1 MESSKT
7 SNLAEASASVIVVA
21 LVLIVFGGGTTASG
35 DQLTVGASK
44 DNTLYESAT
53 GSLSNGAGNAFFA
66 GTTDNGLIRRAVI
79 AFDLSAIPP
88 GSTVSSVT
96 LTLYMSRTRT
106 QAENVALYRAL
117 ADWGEE
123 TSSASGEEG
132 SGAPA
137 TTGDATWLHRF
148 YPSTFWASPGGD
160 FSATASA
167 TTSVTNQTG
176 FYSWSSAAMATNVQ
190 AWVNN
195 PGSNFG
201 WIIRGN
207 EVNIK
212 STKRFESRQSATS
225 TQRPVLTV
233 VYTPGG
239 APTGAC
245 CFASGSCSVLT
256 QTNCTTQGGAYQ
268 GDGTSCT
275 PNLCPQPTGACCFG
289 DGTCQVLTQSQC
301 TSQGGFYQS
310 DGSSCTPNPCS
321 GAQQVVLV
329 SVKDNT
335 LYEDAAG
342 SISNGAG
349 IGFFAGANNSLLKRR
364 GPVAFDLAAV
374 PTGATI
380 LDARLRLYL
389 GYTQATAA
397 HDVTLHRLLAN
408 WGEGTSNASGNESN
422 GAPSATGDATWIHRF
437 YNTTLWSAT
446 GGDFTPTASAATSV
460 GTLTGVYYEWSSA
473 SMAADVQGW
482 VSDSATNFG
491 WLLRGDETVAQSVRR
506 FDTRE
511 STDLTRPRLTVTYTL
526 QQTVGACCFADGSCS
541 IASESTCTSQGGS
554 YQGNG
559 TSCTPNNCPQPAG
572 ACCFSDGSCQV
583 LTTTNCASQGGTYQ
597 DNGTSCTPN
606 LCPQPTGACCF
617 NNGTCQELTQA
628 NCTAQAGTYQGDG
641 TTCTPDL
648 CPVVL
653 TPFVDPLPIPPV
665 AQPVIGSP
673 GGPATYEIAA
683 RQFQQQL
690 HRDLP
695 PTTVWG
701 YGDGP
706 TGGTYPG
713 PTIVTTMNQPITVHW
728 INDLRDAFGNLRT
741 DHYLNVDTCPHGA
754 VDQPKIVTH
763 LHGGHVPPT
772 FDGYPENTYLPGN
785 FVTYEYANNQLP
797 STLWY
802 HDHALGITRLNVY
815 MGLAGGYLIT
825 DAFEQGLG
833 LPSGE
838 FEIPLV
844 IQDRMF
850 NSDGSWRY
858 PDMWHEHFFG
868 DKMLVNGKVWPYL
881 NVKQG
886 KYRFRVFNGCNSRT
900 LTLALNNGQ
909 AFQQIG
915 TEGGLMASPVAL
927 SQLTLGPG
935 ERADVILDFGPHPAG
950 REIVL
955 TNSAP
960 TPFPGV
966 PGEGVIPNVM
976 KFIVVGQSGHT
987 AAVPAS
993 LRPLTLL
1000 DESDAV
1006 LSRDL
1011 VLRKSSDP
1019 CAGSM
1024 WLINELGFDTISEYP
1039 VLGTTEIWRFI
1050 NRSGVSHPMHM
1061 HLVMF
1066 QVLDRQDFD
1075 MIGGQIV
1082 PVGVPLPP
1090 APNEVGWKDTAMVHP
1105 NQITRVIAHFDGYL
1119 GLYPYHCHILE
1130 HEDHEMMRQFRVVE
1144 CFANVDC
1151 DDGVFCNGAETCNQV
1166 TYTCQSGT
1174 PPCDDTCEDCVEGTG
1189 VCDWCFLDLDM
1200 SGTIGTGDFASF
1212 SSCFNACYPPG
1223 HPCRSSNFDGDADGC
1238 VGTSDFAIFGGCFGD
1253 GCASCTAC
1261 AGP

>member
-1 MESSKT
+1 MVKAKA
-7 SNLAEASASVIVVA
+7 SNLAGPSASAIVVA
-21 LVLIVFGGGTTASG
+21 FVLIVLGGGTTASG

-44 DNTLYESAT
+44 DNTLYENAT

-79 AFDLSAIPP
+79 DFDLSAIPA
-88 GSTVSSVT
+88 GSTVSSAT

-117 ADWGEE
+117 ADWGEG
-123 TSSASGEEG
+123 TSHASGEEG
-132 SGAPA
+132 SGAAA

-148 YPSTFWASPGGD
+148 YPNTFWSVAGGD
-160 FSATASA
+160 FVASPSATASVGNTA
-167 TTSVTNQTG
+167 
-176 FYSWSSAAMATNVQ
+176 FYSWSSAGMTADVQ
-190 AWVNN
+190 AWVDS
-195 PGSNFG
+195 PASNFG

-212 STKRFESRQSATS
+212 SSKRFESRQSATS

-239 APTGAC
+239 AATGAC
-245 CFASGSCSVLT
+245 CLGNGSCSVVT
-256 QTNCTTQGGAYQ
+256 QTNCTAQGGTYQ

-275 PNLCPQPTGACCFG
+275 PNPCPQPTGACCLAG
-289 DGTCQVLTQSQC
+289 DVCQVLTQTQC
-301 TSQGGFYQS
+301 TSQGGVYQG
-310 DGSSCTPNPCS
+310 DGASCTPNPCTNQPVTVTLI
-321 GAQQVVLV
+321 ADRDNVLH
-329 SVKDNT
+329 
-335 LYEDAAG
+335 EDASGLIA
-342 SISNGAG
+342 NGAG
-349 IGFFAGANNSLLKRR
+349 RYVYLGNQTSGLVRR
-364 GPVAFDLAAV
+364 SNIHFSVSSIPSGVTVQNVDLRMYCNQSQGAAV
-374 PTGATI
+374 NVA
-380 LDARLRLYL
+380 AYF
-389 GYTQATAA
+389 ATA
-397 HDVTLHRLLAN
+397 D
-408 WGEGTSNASGNESN
+408 WGEGTSDPNGDESN
-422 GAPSATGDATWIHRF
+422 GTTATTNDSTWRHRF
-437 YNTTLWSAT
+437 YNAVFWTTP
-446 GGDFTPTASAATSV
+446 GGDFWPTASASTSV
-460 GTLTGVYYEWSSA
+460 STANLFYTWNSPDLT
-473 SMAADVQGW
+473 ADVQDW
-482 VSDSATNFG
+482 VSVPGSNFG
-491 WLLRGDETVAQSVRR
+491 WFLRGDEASSSNTKRFASKQS
-506 FDTRE
+506 DTPANAPQ
-511 STDLTRPRLTVTYTL
+511 LVVTYLPGVT
-526 QQTVGACCFADGSCS
+526 GACCFADGSCS
-541 IASESTCTSQGGS
+541 VVSDSMCTAQGGS

-559 TSCTPNNCPQPAG
+559 TSCTPNNCPQPTG
-572 ACCFSDGSCQV
+572 ACCFSNGTCQV
-583 LTTTNCASQGGTYQ
+583 LTATNCASQGGTYQ
-597 DNGTSCTPN
+597 GNGTSCTPN
-606 LCPQPTGACCF
+606 PCPQPTGACCF
-617 NNGTCQELTQA
+617 TNGTCQVLTQA
-628 NCTAQAGTYQGDG
+628 NCTAQAGVYQGDG
-641 TTCTPDL
+641 TSCTLEL

-653 TPFVDPLPIPPV
+653 TPFVDPLPIPAV

-673 GGPATYEIAA
+673 GGPATYEIAV

-713 PTIVTTMNQPITVHW
+713 PTIVTTMNQPITVTW
-728 INDLRDAFGNLRT
+728 INDLRDASGNLRT
-741 DHYLNVDTCPHGA
+741 DHYLNVDMCPHGA
-754 VDQPKIVTH
+754 VDQPKIVPH
-763 LHGGHVPPT
+763 LHGGHVPPA
-772 FDGYPENTYLPGN
+772 FDGYPENSFLPGN
-785 FVTYEYANNQLP
+785 FTTYQYANNQLP
-797 STLWY
+797 GTLWY

-833 LPSGE
+833 FPSGE

-844 IQDRMF
+844 VQDRIF

-900 LTLALNNGQ
+900 LSLALSNGQ

-915 TEGGLMASPVAL
+915 TEGGLMAAPVAL
-927 SQLTLGPG
+927 TQLTLGPG
-935 ERADVILDFGPHPAG
+935 ERADIIIDFAPQPAG

-960 TPFPGV
+960 TPYPGT
-966 PGEGVIPNVM
+966 PGDGVIPNVM
-976 KFIVVGQSGHT
+976 KFIVVGQTGHT
-987 AAVPAS
+987 TSVPAS

-1000 DESDAV
+1000 DEGDAV

-1011 VLRKSSDP
+1011 VLRKAADP
-1019 CAGSM
+1019 CAGSK
-1024 WLINELGFDTISEYP
+1024 WLINELGFHTISEYP
-1039 VLGTTEIWRFI
+1039 VLGTTEIWRFV

-1075 MIGGQIV
+1075 MIDGQIV

-1090 APNEVGWKDTAMVHP
+1090 APNEVGWKDTTMVHP
-1105 NQITRVIAHFDGYL
+1105 NQITRVIAHFDDYL

-1144 CFANVDC
+1144 CFTDPDC
-1151 DDGVFCNGAETCNQV
+1151 DDGNYCNGVETCDQV
-1166 TYTCQSGT
+1166 TYTCQGGT
-1174 PPCDDTCEDCVEGTG
+1174 APCADACERCAEDTDTCE
-1189 VCDWCFLDLDM
+1189 WCSLDLDG
-1200 SGTIGTGDFASF
+1200 SGTIGTGDFSLF
-1212 SSCFNACYPPG
+1212 VSCFNGCYPLG
-1223 HPCRSSNFDGDADGC
+1223 HACRSSNFDGDTNGC
-1238 VGTSDFAIFGGCFGD
+1238 VGTSDFAVLVGCFGD
-1253 GCASCTAC
+1253 VCASCAAC

>member
-1 MESSKT
+1 METSKT
-7 SNLAEASASVIVVA
+7 SSLAGASASAIVVTV
-21 LVLIVFGGGTTASG
+21 VLIALGGGTTARA
-35 DQLTVGASK
+35 DQLTIGASK
-44 DNTLYESAT
+44 DNTLYENAT

-66 GTTDNGLIRRAVI
+66 GQNDNGLIRRGVI
-79 AFDLSAIPP
+79 AFDVSSIPT

-106 QAENVALYRAL
+106 QTEVVGLYRAL
-117 ADWGEE
+117 ANWGEG
-123 TSSASGEEG
+123 TSHAAGEEG
-132 SGAPA
+132 GGAPA

-148 YPSTFWASPGGD
+148 YPSTLWASPGGD

-167 TTSVTNQTG
+167 TTSVGNTNL
-176 FYSWSSAAMATNVQ
+176 YSWSSAGMVADVQ
-190 AWVNN
+190 GWVD
-195 PGSNFG
+195 GQASNFG
-201 WIIRGN
+201 WVIRGD
-207 EVNIK
+207 EVDVK
-212 STKRFESRQSATS
+212 SAKRFESRQSTTS

-233 VYTPGG
+233 VFTPGG
-239 APTGAC
+239 AATGAC
-245 CFASGSCSVLT
+245 CFANGSCSVLT

-275 PNLCPQPTGACCFG
+275 PNLCPQPTGACCLAG
-289 DGTCQVLTQSQC
+289 DTCQVLTQTQC
-301 TSQGGFYQS
+301 TGQSGVYQG
-310 DGSSCTPNPCS
+310 DGTSCTPDPCTTEPVTVTLI
-321 GAQQVVLV
+321 ADRDNVLH
-329 SVKDNT
+329 
-335 LYEDAAG
+335 EDANG
-342 SISNGAG
+342 LIGNGAG
-349 IGFFAGANNSLLKRR
+349 RYLYLGNQTSGLKRR
-364 GPVAFDLAAV
+364 SNIHFNVSSIPSGVTVQNVD
-374 PTGATI
+374 
-380 LDARLRLYL
+380 LRLFCNQSQGAAFGVAVYL
-389 GYTQATAA
+389 GTA
-397 HDVTLHRLLAN
+397 D
-408 WGEGTSNASGNESN
+408 WGEGTSDPNGDESN
-422 GAPSATGDATWIHRF
+422 GTTATTNDSTWRHRF
-437 YNTTLWSAT
+437 YNTVFWTT
-446 GGDFTPTASAATSV
+446 PGGDFWPTASATTSV
-460 GTLTGVYYEWSSA
+460 GTANLFYTWNSPDLT
-473 SMAADVQGW
+473 ADVQDW
-482 VSDSATNFG
+482 VNAPGTNFG
-491 WLLRGDETVAQSVRR
+491 WFLRGDETNSSNTKR
-506 FDTRE
+506 FASKQTDTPPNAPQ
-511 STDLTRPRLTVTYTL
+511 LVVTYLAGVT
-526 QQTVGACCFADGSCS
+526 GACCHADGTCS
-541 IASESTCTSQGGS
+541 VTSESTCTSQGGT

-559 TSCTPNNCPQPAG
+559 TDCTPNNCPQPTG
-572 ACCFSDGSCQV
+572 ACCFSNGSCQV
-583 LTTTNCASQGGTYQ
+583 LTATDCASQGGAYQ
-597 DNGTSCTPN
+597 GNGTTCTPN
-606 LCPQPTGACCF
+606 LCPQPMGACCF
-617 NNGTCQELTQA
+617 NNGTCQSRTQSD
-628 NCTAQAGTYQGDG
+628 CTAQSGIYQGDG
-641 TTCTPDL
+641 TLCSPEL

-665 AQPVIGSP
+665 AQPVIGNP
-673 GGPATYEIAA
+673 GGPATYEIAV

-713 PTIVTTMNQPITVHW
+713 PTIVTTMNQPITVKW
-728 INDLRDAFGNLRT
+728 INDLRDEFGNLRT
-741 DHYLNVDTCPHGA
+741 DHYLTVDECPHGA
-754 VDQPKIVTH
+754 VDQPKVVTH
-763 LHGGHVPPT
+763 LHGAHVPPVY
-772 FDGYPENTYLPGN
+772 DGYPENTYLPGN

-797 STLWY
+797 GTLWY

-825 DAFEQGLG
+825 DAFEQSLG

-838 FEIPLV
+838 YELPLV

-886 KYRFRVFNGCNSRT
+886 KYRFRVYNGCNSRT

-915 TEGGLMASPVAL
+915 TEGGMMAAPVAL
-927 SQLTLGPG
+927 TQLTLGPG
-935 ERADVILDFGPHPAG
+935 ERADVIIDFAPHPAG

-960 TPFPGV
+960 APYPGT

-987 AAVPAS
+987 ATVPGS
-993 LRPLTLL
+993 LRPFTVLN
-1000 DESDAV
+1000 EGDAV

-1011 VLRKSSDP
+1011 VLRKAADP

-1024 WLINELGFDTISEYP
+1024 WLINELGFHTISEYP
-1039 VLGTTEIWRFI
+1039 VLNTTEIWRFV

-1075 MIGGQIV
+1075 MIGGEIV

-1090 APNEVGWKDTAMVHP
+1090 PPNEIGWKDTAMVHP
-1105 NQITRVIAHFDGYL
+1105 NQITRVIAHFDDYL

-1144 CFANVDC
+1144 CATDPDC
-1151 DDGVFCNGAETCNQV
+1151 DDGVYCNGAEVCNLT
-1166 TYTCQSGT
+1166 TYTCEIGT
-1174 PPCDDTCEDCVEGTG
+1174 LPCTDPCEDCVESDG
-1189 VCDWCFLDLDM
+1189 VCEWCSLDLDG
-1200 SGTIGTGDFASF
+1200 SGTMGTGDFAMF
-1212 SSCFNACYPPG
+1212 ADCFGGCYVPAD
-1223 HPCRSSNFDGDADGC
+1223 PCSVANFDAGPDGC
-1238 VGTSDFAIFGGCFGD
+1238 VSISDFALFANCFGS
-1253 GCASCTAC
+1253 SCGECLAC